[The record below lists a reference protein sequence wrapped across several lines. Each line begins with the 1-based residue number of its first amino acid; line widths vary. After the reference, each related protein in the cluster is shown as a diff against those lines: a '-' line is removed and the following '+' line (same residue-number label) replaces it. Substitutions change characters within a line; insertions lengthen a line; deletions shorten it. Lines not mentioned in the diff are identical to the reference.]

1 MKSTAIAD
9 SSGAAH
15 ARSQFF
21 ALVAEAFRYP
31 DVDQLRLIGDGV
43 LLTELSA
50 CLTQM
55 APELQE
61 ELGSSLADA
70 GSADDLQLEYTR
82 LFELASPGRGCSLHG
97 GIYRGPRMKN
107 MEELLRELLRF
118 YKLFGLSL
126 VEGQSE
132 LPDHITTQLE
142 FLQFLSYCEAELLAG
157 GQAAA
162 DQRRA
167 RRDFIARYP
176 ARWLPQLQD
185 RLADKQAMDFYRSLV
200 AILIAVLE
208 QDYRTLAEELG
219 EASLDIASS
228 ELMYT
233 EIGA

>member
-9 SSGAAH
+9 SSDAAH
-15 ARSQFF
+15 ARSRFF

-31 DVDQLRLIGDGV
+31 DVDQIRLIGDGV
-43 LLTELSA
+43 LLAELAA

-97 GIYRGPRMKN
+97 GIYRGPRMKS
-107 MEELLRELLRF
+107 MEELLRF
-118 YKLFGLSL
+118 YNLFGLSL

-142 FLQFLSYCEAELLAG
+142 FLQFLSYCEAELVAG
-157 GQAAA
+157 GQAAG

-176 ARWLPQLQD
+176 ALWLPQLQD
-185 RLADKQAMDFYRSLV
+185 RLADKKAMDFYRSLV

-208 QDYRTLAEELG
+208 RDYQTLAEELG
-219 EASLDIASS
+219 AASLEIASA
-228 ELMYT
+228 ELIYT
-233 EIGA
+233 EIGIDE

>member
-9 SSGAAH
+9 SPDDAH
-15 ARSQFF
+15 ARSRFF

-31 DVDQLRLIGDGV
+31 DVDQIQLIGDGV
-43 LLTELSA
+43 LLAELAA

-55 APELQE
+55 APELRDK
-61 ELGSSLADA
+61 LSRSLADA

-107 MEELLRELLRF
+107 MEELLRF
-118 YKLFGLSL
+118 YNLFGLSL

-157 GQAAA
+157 GLTAA

-176 ARWLPQLQD
+176 ARWIPQLQD
-185 RLADKQAMDFYRSLV
+185 RLADKQAMEFYRNLV
-200 AILIAVLE
+200 AILIAVLK
-208 QDYRTLAEELG
+208 QDYETLAEELG
-219 EASLDIASS
+219 EASLEIAST